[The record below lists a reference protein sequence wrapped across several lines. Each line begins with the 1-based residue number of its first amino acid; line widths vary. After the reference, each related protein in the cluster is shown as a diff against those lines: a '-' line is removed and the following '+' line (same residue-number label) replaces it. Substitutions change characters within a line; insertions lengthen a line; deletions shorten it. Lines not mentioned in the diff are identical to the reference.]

1 MLVNARKYAK
11 AIAAIVAALPV
22 PAVLGVLTLVHV
34 HIDASTWATL
44 LGVLTPI
51 LSGAAVVKT
60 ENKVP
65 STLA

>member
-1 MLVNARKYAK
+1 MLVKAQLYAK
-11 AIAAIVAALPV
+11 AIAALVAALPV
-22 PAVLGVLTLVHV
+22 PAVLGVLTLCHI
-34 HIDASTWATL
+34 HIDAATWATL